1 MFPELFINMK
11 LFLFCYMLKIPRI
24 FTKEVSVAEIDK
36 LNSYC
41 LV

>member
-1 MFPELFINMK
+1 MFPELFINEAFFVLLYSK
-11 LFLFCYMLKIPRI
+11 KIPRI